1 MNPTDSDTSPFL
13 PAALV
18 LLAGTLVAV
27 AQPLGQPDRSA
38 PGDPMIQ
45 EYLAR
50 HALAIEAP
58 YDEALLNRSFEDV
71 RRAETIEEYFHMLG
85 LSPRPDLTPLQPVV
99 TGVLEGDGYR
109 VENLH
114 FQSRPGLYVTANL
127 YRPPAI
133 APGERLPA
141 ILYVCGHSHRG
152 RDGNK
157 VAYQSHGIWFA
168 RHGYVCLV
176 LDSLQLGEIASHHHG
191 TYRLNRWWWVSRG
204 YTPAGVEAWN
214 GIRGIDYLVSRP
226 DVDPARIGVT
236 GISGGGAATFWIAAA
251 DPRVAAAAPVSG
263 MADLESYLANRVING
278 HCDCMFLH
286 NTFQWPWT
294 RIASLV
300 APRPLLFVN
309 SDRDPIFPMDAND
322 RVIQRLE
329 RIYAAYGAG
338 DRVDAVV
345 SLGDHAY
352 RADIRQAAYRFFN
365 THFKNDP
372 RPVHDSEV
380 DIVSEGSR
388 PGPYPISPERLRV
401 FPSDADLP
409 ADALNATIDQHFV
422 PSAVAPDPVP
432 GRHAEWRSALLSEL
446 RRVTFRA
453 LPSPVPSATRLDS
466 LSPRHRRV
474 QTEDGIVVHLHLL
487 EFANAA
493 RAGQL
498 LLVVQNEA
506 EAGTVPDWVREA
518 ATESMVVLC
527 EPRGV
532 GATRWTRVNPPNYVE
547 RSLLLLGLTVDAG
560 RIRDVLAVAAH
571 LRDEGWDGSAAHR
584 PRSVRVA
591 GSGAAG
597 VLAAYAAALDETLDG
612 ARLVG
617 PPLTHEAPDAP
628 LLLNVLRVADIP
640 DVLGLI
646 APRPLSVLAADSAA
660 LQRTRTAYRAAEATD
675 ALRFD

>member
-1 MNPTDSDTSPFL
+1 
-13 PAALV
+13 
-18 LLAGTLVAV
+18 
-27 AQPLGQPDRSA
+27 
-38 PGDPMIQ
+38 MIQ
-45 EYLAR
+45 EYLGR
-50 HALAIEAP
+50 LALAIEAP
-58 YDEALLNRSFEDV
+58 YDEALLNRSFEDPH
-71 RRAETIEEYFHMLG
+71 RPETLEEYFHMLG
-85 LSPRPDLTPLQPVV
+85 LSPRPERTPLHPVV
-99 TGVLEGDGYR
+99 TGSVAGDGYH

-127 YRPPAI
+127 YRPSAI

-176 LDSLQLGEIASHHHG
+176 VDSLQLGEIASHHHG

-263 MADLESYLANRVING
+263 MADLESYLPNRVING

-322 RVIQRLE
+322 RVIKRLE
-329 RIYAAYGAG
+329 RIYAAHGAG

-388 PGPYPISPERLRV
+388 PGPHPISPDQLRV

-422 PSAVAPDPVP
+422 PIAVVSDPFP
-432 GRHAEWRSALLSEL
+432 GRHSEWRSALLSEL

-466 LSPRHRRV
+466 FSPRHRRV
-474 QTEDGIVVHLHLL
+474 RTEDGIVVHLRLL
-487 EFANAA
+487 ESSNAA
-493 RAGQL
+493 QANPL
-498 LLVVQNEA
+498 LLVVLNEA
-506 EAGTVPDWVREA
+506 EAGTVPDWVRA
-518 ATESMVVLC
+518 AAGASTVVLC

-532 GATRWTRVNPPNYVE
+532 GATRWTRVNPPNFVE

-560 RIRDVLAVAAH
+560 RIRDILAVAAH
-571 LRDEGWDGSAAHR
+571 LRDEAWDGSTTPR

-591 GSGAAG
+591 GHGSAG
-597 VLAAYAAALDETLDG
+597 VLAAYAVALDESLGG
-612 ARLVG
+612 ATVVA

-628 LLLNVLRVADIP
+628 VLLNVLRVADIP
-640 DVLGLI
+640 EILGLI
-646 APRPLSVLAADSAA
+646 APRPLHILQAVSGALPRTRAAYLAADAV
-660 LQRTRTAYRAAEATD
+660 D